1 MLTSSDTK
9 LSRTVADLGLFY
21 SAAIWGATFYIVK
34 DALSGIDPIILV
46 AYRFLIAGTIMLAVV
61 LATGRPVLRHI
72 GAGFGLGIVL
82 WLLYA
87 TQTVGLKYTTA
98 SNSGFITGLFVI
110 FVPIFMRTLF
120 RRKPSVMEW
129 AACVVALIGL
139 WVLTGGLTDVN
150 YGDMLTMA
158 AAVTYALHVLM
169 ADKYLKAGVDP
180 LVISC
185 QQFLIVGFLS
195 LIAGMLF
202 DLDFGIHTA
211 AAGWTT
217 LFLAL
222 FPTLSAFVIQMW
234 AQKTVTPVR
243 VSLIFAFEPVFA
255 GVFAWTLGGE
265 LLVTHRALG
274 GLFVFAALIISGL
287 PTPRRSGPLRS

>member
-1 MLTSSDTK
+1 MLRSLSAKYPRIIADT
-9 LSRTVADLGLFY
+9 GLFY
-21 SAAIWGATFYIVK
+21 AATIWGATFYIVK

-46 AYRFLIAGTIMLAVV
+46 AYRFLLAGAIMLAVV
-61 LATGRPVLRHI
+61 LATGRPVLKHVGTGI
-72 GAGFGLGIVL
+72 GLAIVL

-129 AACVVALIGL
+129 AASGVALIGL
-139 WVLTGGLTDVN
+139 WILTGGLSDVN
-150 YGDMLTMA
+150 TGDLLTLA
-158 AAVTYALHVLM
+158 AAVTYALHVLLS
-169 ADKYLKAGVDP
+169 DKYMKAGVDP

-195 LIAGMLF
+195 LIAGVLF
-202 DLDFGIHTA
+202 DLDFQVHTA
-211 AAGWTT
+211 AAAWTT
-217 LFLAL
+217 IFLAL
-222 FPTLSAFVIQMW
+222 FPTISAFVIQMW
-234 AQKTVTPVR
+234 AQKTVSPVR

-265 LLVTHRALG
+265 PFVSHRALG

-287 PTPRRSGPLRS
+287 PTPKRSR

>member
-1 MLTSSDTK
+1 MLPSISAK
-9 LSRTVADLGLFY
+9 YPRIIADASLFY
-21 SAAIWGATFYIVK
+21 AATIWGATFYIVK

-46 AYRFLIAGTIMLAVV
+46 AYRFLLAGMIMLAVV
-61 LATGRPVLRHI
+61 LATGRPVLKHV
-72 GAGFGLGIVL
+72 GAGTGLAIVL
-82 WLLYA
+82 WLLYV

-120 RRKPSVMEW
+120 RQKPSVMEW
-129 AACVVALIGL
+129 AACGVALIGL
-139 WVLTGGLTDVN
+139 WVLTGGLTDIN
-150 YGDMLTMA
+150 TGDILTLA

-195 LIAGMLF
+195 LIAGVLF
-202 DLDFGIHTA
+202 DLDFQVHTA

-265 LLVTHRALG
+265 PFVSHRALG
-274 GLFVFAALIISGL
+274 GLFVFAALVISGL
-287 PTPRRSGPLRS
+287 PVPKRSR

>member
-1 MLTSSDTK
+1 MSNPF
-9 LSRTVADLGLFY
+9 LSRHRQSVADLGLFY
-21 SAAIWGATFYIVK
+21 AAAILGSTFYIVK
-34 DALSGIDPIILV
+34 DALSGIDPVTLV
-46 AYRFLIAGTIMLAVV
+46 AYRFLIAGVILMVV
-61 LATGRPVLRHI
+61 AIATGRPVLKHL
-72 GAGFGLGIVL
+72 GAGFALALVL
-82 WLLYA
+82 WLLYVP
-87 TQTVGLKYTTA
+87 QTIGLKYTTA

-120 RRKPSVMEW
+120 HRKPTIMEW
-129 AACVVALIGL
+129 VASGVALVGL
-139 WVLTGGLTDVN
+139 WILTGGLTDIN
-150 YGDMLTMA
+150 PGDMMTLA

-185 QQFLIVGFLS
+185 QQFLIVGVLS
-195 LIAGMLF
+195 LLAGVLF
-202 DLDFGIHTA
+202 DLDFGVHTA
-211 AAGWTT
+211 SAGWTT
-217 LFLAL
+217 VFLAL
-222 FPTLSAFVIQMW
+222 FPTLSAFLIQMW

-265 LLVTHRALG
+265 PLVAHRALG

-287 PTPRRSGPLRS
+287 PTPKRLKQ

>member
-1 MLTSSDTK
+1 MLRSLSAKYPRIISD
-9 LSRTVADLGLFY
+9 SGLFY
-21 SAAIWGATFYIVK
+21 AAAIWGATFYIVK

-61 LATGRPVLRHI
+61 LATGRPVLKHVGPGI
-72 GAGFGLGIVL
+72 GLAIVL
-82 WLLYA
+82 WLLYV

-98 SNSGFITGLFVI
+98 SNSGFLTGLFVI
-110 FVPIFMRTLF
+110 FIPIFMRTLF

-129 AACVVALIGL
+129 AASGVALIGL
-139 WVLTGGLTDVN
+139 WILTGGMTDINIGDLLT
-150 YGDMLTMA
+150 LA
-158 AAVTYALHVLM
+158 AAVTYALHLLM
-169 ADKYLKAGVDP
+169 ADKYLKAGADP

-185 QQFLIVGFLS
+185 QQFLVVGLLS
-195 LIAGMLF
+195 LIAGVLF
-202 DLDFGIHTA
+202 DLDFKVHTA

-234 AQKTVTPVR
+234 AQKTVTPER

-255 GVFAWTLGGE
+255 GVFALTLGGE
-265 LLVTHRALG
+265 PFVSHRALG

-287 PTPRRSGPLRS
+287 PMPKRTK